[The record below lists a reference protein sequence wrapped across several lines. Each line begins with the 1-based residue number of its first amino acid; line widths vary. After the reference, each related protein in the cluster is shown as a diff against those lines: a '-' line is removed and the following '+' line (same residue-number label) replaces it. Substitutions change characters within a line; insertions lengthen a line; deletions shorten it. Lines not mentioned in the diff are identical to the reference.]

1 MLSSSQINCKYV
13 IYEINLFQFF
23 FSPNLLILFMRLTN
37 VQISNLYPGHGTNVV
52 GVPVAS
58 PV

>member
-23 FSPNLLILFMRLTN
+23 FPNLLILFMRLTN

-52 GVPVAS
+52 GVPVVS

>member
-1 MLSSSQINCKYV
+1 MLSMKL
-13 IYEINLFQFF
+13 IYFRFF
-23 FSPNLLILFMRLTN
+23 FVFFLLILLMRLTN